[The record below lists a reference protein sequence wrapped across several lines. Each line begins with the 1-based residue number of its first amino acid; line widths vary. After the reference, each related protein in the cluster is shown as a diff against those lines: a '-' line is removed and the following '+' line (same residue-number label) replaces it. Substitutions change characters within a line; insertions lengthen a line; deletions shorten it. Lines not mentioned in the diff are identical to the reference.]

1 MNLEV
6 FQLGP
11 LTDRV
16 NSAMEAAVV
25 DEVARRI
32 WSKDPSL
39 WKSDEDNAK
48 IIRNSL
54 GWLTVADEML
64 GVADE

>member
-1 MNLEV
+1 MNPEV

-32 WSKDPSL
+32 WSKDSSL
-39 WKSDEDNAK
+39 WKSDENNAK
-48 IIRNSL
+48 VIKNSL
-54 GWLTVADEML
+54 GWLTVADAWC
-64 GVADE
+64 GG

>member
-1 MNLEV
+1 MNPEV

-32 WSKDPSL
+32 WSKDSSL
-39 WKSDEDNAK
+39 WKSDENNAMSWL
-48 IIRNSL
+48 SL
-54 GWLTVADEML
+54 RKRFARVVFNT
-64 GVADE
+64 